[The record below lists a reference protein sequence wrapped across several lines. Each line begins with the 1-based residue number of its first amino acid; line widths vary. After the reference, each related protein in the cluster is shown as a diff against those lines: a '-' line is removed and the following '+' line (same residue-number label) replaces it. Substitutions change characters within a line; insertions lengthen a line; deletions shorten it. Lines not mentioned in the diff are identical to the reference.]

1 MYFCSCPN
9 LIVFFV
15 VCGVLALATALSNV
29 TVLIVCCTNK
39 KLMNGQ
45 TVYRISLAVSDFFT
59 GTVIFPAFI
68 ITPIYQLVT
77 DGNLKVE
84 KAYIDAIG
92 FFAALSFH
100 VSAFTLSAA
109 SFDRFKV
116 VYHPLSYNLK
126 LSILTAWKI
135 CAVLWIISI
144 MIAALPLGVF
154 GEKLQ
159 YKIFLGGIPMPD
171 LSNSSLTYLYISC
184 VFFLPVILM
193 WIFTIMTF
201 VFYKKYLKKR
211 QNIISTIA
219 HKQEMKKQI
228 RLLFTLGIMV
238 IVFSVCILPI
248 VISCFFIFYDTSIEK
263 VSSNF
268 WTSRTMPTII
278 LCSLVMC
285 ASNSLWN
292 FFIYSVRD
300 KAFRT
305 SSKNLYK
312 RLLCCLK

>member
-1 MYFCSCPN
+1 MCFCSCPN

-15 VCGVLALATALSNV
+15 VCGVLALATTLSNV

-68 ITPIYQLVT
+68 ITTIYQLVT
-77 DGNLKVE
+77 DGNLKVA
-84 KAYIDAIG
+84 KAYIDAVG
-92 FFAALSFH
+92 FFAMLSLH
-100 VSAFTLSAA
+100 VSAFTLTAA
-109 SFDRFKV
+109 AFDRFKV

-126 LSILTAWKI
+126 SSILTAWKI

-144 MIAALPLGVF
+144 MIAALPLGVL
-154 GEKLQ
+154 GKKLE
-159 YKIFLGGIPMPD
+159 YIIFLGGIPMPF
-171 LSNSSLTYLYISC
+171 LNNSSLAYLYISC
-184 VFFLPVILM
+184 VFVLPVILM
-193 WIFTIMTF
+193 WIFTIMTL

-211 QNIISTIA
+211 QNIISTNA

-248 VISCFFIFYDTSIEK
+248 VISCFFIFYNTSIERL
-263 VSSNF
+263 SSNF
-268 WTSRTMPTII
+268 WTSRTIVTII

-292 FFIYSVRD
+292 FFIYSARD